1 MKKCRNK
8 SWESEWYWSKV
19 WKVSLTT
26 YESDPENTVF
36 PPISLL
42 DGCPVLKV
50 SEILRLDRLF
60 LILHVPSSVSISF
73 VTSKKHKFWQSR
85 SSVSS
90 FDSFWF
96 LTKWFL
102 IRGGIYYKTEVKWR
116 RYITCIDM
124 HEKSIIKHSILYF
137 EILDCFILDFS
148 NSIECF
154 IIDFSNHCYVLY

>member
-85 SSVSS
+85 FSVSS

-102 IRGGIYYKTEVKWR
+102 IYKLYSFWLLRISLNQSTVVAKLDRNIHCSWFLFA
-116 RYITCIDM
+116 YIDHYI
-124 HEKSIIKHSILYF
+124 
-137 EILDCFILDFS
+137 
-148 NSIECF
+148 
-154 IIDFSNHCYVLY
+154 